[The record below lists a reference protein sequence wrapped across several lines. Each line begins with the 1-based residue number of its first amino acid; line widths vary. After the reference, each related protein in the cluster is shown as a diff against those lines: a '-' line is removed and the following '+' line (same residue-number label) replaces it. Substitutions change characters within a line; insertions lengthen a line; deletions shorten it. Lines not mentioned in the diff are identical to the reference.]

1 MKQDQQLDIIKGK
14 YLGLF
19 NNDEQK
25 FNLFCKTLDHDIT
38 NIKLALKE
46 FKKKSKQ
53 TSFAFKY
60 FFHWKELLGD
70 FYSCFGEGEWKKRYS
85 FERDGKECFKF
96 KYFISDMLE
105 AKAMNDCPQ
114 NAQNRYSMLKTELIK
129 FLQNEKPR
137 TIFPRSTKQDELV
150 SDWRKQ
156 RLSERLSKPR
166 GN

>member
-1 MKQDQQLDIIKGK
+1 
-14 YLGLF
+14 
-19 NNDEQK
+19 
-25 FNLFCKTLDHDIT
+25 
-38 NIKLALKE
+38 
-46 FKKKSKQ
+46 
-53 TSFAFKY
+53 
-60 FFHWKELLGD
+60 
-70 FYSCFGEGEWKKRYS
+70 
-85 FERDGKECFKF
+85 
-96 KYFISDMLE
+96 MLE